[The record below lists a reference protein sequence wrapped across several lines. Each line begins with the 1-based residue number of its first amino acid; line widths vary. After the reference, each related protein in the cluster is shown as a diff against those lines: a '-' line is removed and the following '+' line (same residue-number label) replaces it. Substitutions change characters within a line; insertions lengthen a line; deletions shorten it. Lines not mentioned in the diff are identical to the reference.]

1 MTTGLALDAV
11 GVGQGLV
18 LDALSV
24 ELGGKPVLKAVSLSV
39 AAGERVVLAGPSGS
53 GKSTLLR
60 AVAGLCAVQ
69 GGTIHS
75 DGVRIDTLPSAQRDV
90 AMMFQSYALFPHLTV
105 LDNLTF
111 GLRARGTAKAVAEEQ
126 AKAVAATLGLAA
138 LLARRPAALSGGERQ
153 RVALGRALLRRP
165 RALLLDE
172 PLSSLDTQ
180 LRATAR
186 AEIVRAHAGSS
197 AAMLLVT
204 HDQAEAMAL
213 ADRLGILK
221 DGVLQQ
227 LATPREVYARPI
239 NRFVAQF
246 LGSPAMNLFE
256 VRLALDGALWW
267 RNARLAD
274 HISAPP
280 ALRAG
285 GSATLGLRPEQLSL
299 PGSRWAPSSAAIASL
314 SARIAAVEAGGDHQI
329 VWLEAEGERLAAR
342 TEPEW
347 RATVGERVQLSL
359 HLDSACWFASEGEG
373 VLL

>member
-1 MTTGLALDAV
+1 MTA
-11 GVGQGLV
+11 GLV
-18 LDALSV
+18 LENLSV
-24 ELGGKPVLKAVSLSV
+24 ALGGKPVLRDVCLS
-39 AAGERVVLAGPSGS
+39 AAPGERVVLAGPSGS

-60 AVAGLCAVQ
+60 AVAGLAAVES
-69 GGTIHS
+69 GSIRI
-75 DGVRIDTLPSAQRDV
+75 DGLRIDTLPSARRDV
-90 AMMFQSYALFPHLTV
+90 AMMFQSYALFPHLSV

-111 GLRARGTAKAVAEEQ
+111 GLRARGVVKTAAEAE
-126 AKAVAATLGLAA
+126 ASAIAGTLGLAA
-138 LLARRPAALSGGERQ
+138 LLARKPAALSGGERQ
-153 RVALGRALLRRP
+153 RVALGRALLRHP
-165 RALLLDE
+165 KVLLLDE

-180 LRATAR
+180 LRGKAR
-186 AEIVRAHAGSS
+186 AEIVRAHAASQ

-227 LATPREVYARPI
+227 LAAPREVYARPA

-267 RNARLAD
+267 RQARLKD
-274 HISAPP
+274 HIAAPSAL
-280 ALRAG
+280 ATGAG
-285 GSATLGLRPEQLSL
+285 ATLGLRPEQLSL
-299 PGSRWAPSSAAIASL
+299 PGSRWAPAQRAVATL
-314 SARIAAVEAGGDHQI
+314 QARITAVEAGGDHQI
-329 VWLEAEGERLAAR
+329 VWCEAEGERIAVR

-347 RATVGERVQLSL
+347 AAVVGDTVPVTL
-359 HLDSACWFASEGEG
+359 HLDAACWFAPDGEG

>member
-1 MTTGLALDAV
+1 MTQGLALENVA
-11 GVGQGLV
+11 
-18 LDALSV
+18 V
-24 ELGGKPVLKAVSLSV
+24 ELGGKPILRGVSLTV
-39 AAGERVVLAGPSGS
+39 QAGERVVLAGPSGS

-69 GGTIHS
+69 GGSIHI
-75 DGVRIDTLPSAQRDV
+75 DGRRIDTLPSAARDV

-111 GLRARGTAKAVAEEQ
+111 GLRARGASPVTANEQ
-126 AKAVAATLGLAA
+126 AKAVAETLGLAA
-138 LLARRPAALSGGERQ
+138 LLLRRPAALSGGERQ
-153 RVALGRALLRRP
+153 RVALGRALLRQP
-165 RALLLDE
+165 KALLLDE

-180 LRATAR
+180 LRSKAR
-186 AEIVRAHAGSS
+186 AEIVRAHAGSR

-227 LATPREVYARPI
+227 LAAPRTVYARPA

-256 VRLALDGALWW
+256 VRRALDGALWW
-267 RNARLAD
+267 KNARLAD
-274 HISAPP
+274 SAEAPVSS
-280 ALRAG
+280 
-285 GSATLGLRPEQLSL
+285 GSGATLGLRPEQFSL
-299 PGSRWAPSSAAIASL
+299 PGSRWAPSSEAVAQL
-314 SARIAAVEAGGDHQI
+314 QARIVDVEAGGDHQI

-347 RATVGERVQLSL
+347 KAAIGELVPVTL
-359 HLDSACWFASEGEG
+359 HLDAACWFAADGEG
-373 VLL
+373 ALL

>member
-1 MTTGLALDAV
+1 MT
-11 GVGQGLV
+11 QGLV
-18 LDALSV
+18 LENVNV
-24 ELGGKPVLKAVSLSV
+24 ELGGKPVLRGVSL
-39 AAGERVVLAGPSGS
+39 AAEPGERVVLAGPSGS

-60 AVAGLCAVQ
+60 AVAGLCTVQ
-69 GGTIHS
+69 AGSI
-75 DGVRIDTLPSAQRDV
+75 RIDGRRIDQLPSAQRDV
-90 AMMFQSYALFPHLTV
+90 AMMFQSYALFPHLSV

-111 GLRARGTAKAVAEEQ
+111 GLRARGTRQLVAEEQ
-126 AKAVAATLGLAA
+126 ARAVAGTLGLAA

-153 RVALGRALLRRP
+153 RVALGRALLRQP
-165 RALLLDE
+165 KALLLDE

-180 LRATAR
+180 LRSKAR

-227 LATPREVYARPI
+227 LDAPRSVYARPA

-256 VRLALDGALWW
+256 VRLALDGGLWW
-267 RNARLAD
+267 KNARLAD
-274 HISAPP
+274 EVVTPIST
-280 ALRAG
+280 G
-285 GSATLGLRPEQLSL
+285 SSATLGLRPEQLSL
-299 PGSRWAPSSAAIASL
+299 PGSRWAPSSQSVAQL
-314 SARIAAVEAGGDHQI
+314 QARLVDVEAGGDHQI
-329 VWLEAEGERLAAR
+329 VWLEAEGERLAVR

-347 RATVGERVQLSL
+347 RAVVGELLPLTL
-359 HLDSACWFASEGEG
+359 HLDAACWFAAEGEG
-373 VLL
+373 KLL

>member
-1 MTTGLALDAV
+1 MT
-11 GVGQGLV
+11 QGLE
-18 LDALSV
+18 LDQLV
-24 ELGGKPVLKAVSLSV
+24 VHLDGKPVLRGVSLAA

-60 AVAGLCAVQ
+60 AVAGLVPVQ
-69 GGTIHS
+69 AGSIHI
-75 DGVRIDTLPSAQRDV
+75 DGRRIDSLPSAQRDV
-90 AMMFQSYALFPHLTV
+90 AMMFQSYALFPHLSV

-111 GLRARGTAKAVAEEQ
+111 GLRARGKSKTVADER
-126 AKAVAATLGLAA
+126 ASAVAATLGLSS
-138 LLARRPAALSGGERQ
+138 LLARRPAGLSGGERQ
-153 RVALGRALLRRP
+153 RVALGRALLRQP
-165 RALLLDE
+165 KALLLDE
-172 PLSSLDTQ
+172 PLSSLDAQ
-180 LRATAR
+180 LRSKAR
-186 AEIVRAHAGSS
+186 AEIVRAHAGSNS
-197 AAMLLVT
+197 AMLLVT

-227 LATPREVYARPI
+227 LAAPRAVYARPA

-256 VRLALDGALWW
+256 VRRALDGALWW

-274 HISAPP
+274 SAEAPVH
-280 ALRAG
+280 AG
-285 GSATLGLRPEQLSL
+285 SSATLGLRPEQLSL
-299 PGSRWAPSSAAIASL
+299 PGSRWAPASQNVAQL
-314 SARIAAVEAGGDHQI
+314 QARIVDVEAGGDHQI

-347 RATVGERVQLSL
+347 RAVTGEKLPVTL
-359 HLDSACWFASEGEG
+359 HLDQACWFAPDGEG